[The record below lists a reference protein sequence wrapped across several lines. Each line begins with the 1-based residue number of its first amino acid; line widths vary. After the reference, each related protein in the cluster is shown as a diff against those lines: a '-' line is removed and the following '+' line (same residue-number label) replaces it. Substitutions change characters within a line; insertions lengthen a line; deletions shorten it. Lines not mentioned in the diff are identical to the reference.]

1 MLECAGLGSF
11 VKKGMVKKI
20 GDRKSDSIVDATEDK
35 TRKGGIQCCMWD
47 WMIRKVNREY
57 RVNR

>member
-35 TRKGGIQCCMWD
+35 TRKGGIQCCTELMG
-47 WMIRKVNREY
+47 R
-57 RVNR
+57 